1 MSKDRAR
8 SGILALFEVHRMS
21 YKGVRS
27 GGWKRRQLS
36 LVVLLPLLSSVI
48 TALFGIRI
56 AEPIAVGLLT
66 VLGLMSAL
74 LFGVMIQ
81 VAQRAQEWADSRPTP
96 GHRTSLYGEFLRELM
111 GNAGWASLVALIA
124 SASYVWVVASKGIVL
139 QAASDVAILLSVYL
153 IVLLF
158 RVMASVFQ
166 LTDERIR
173 AATTGADLIGA
184 REQDL
189 PLCGS
194 DMD

>member
-1 MSKDRAR
+1 
-8 SGILALFEVHRMS
+8 
-21 YKGVRS
+21 
-27 GGWKRRQLS
+27 
-36 LVVLLPLLSSVI
+36 
-48 TALFGIRI
+48 
-56 AEPIAVGLLT
+56 
-66 VLGLMSAL
+66 
-74 LFGVMIQ
+74 
-81 VAQRAQEWADSRPTP
+81 
-96 GHRTSLYGEFLRELM
+96 M

-173 AATTGADLIGA
+173 AATTGADLIGE

-189 PLCGS
+189 PLFGS